1 MTAALAASWS
11 TLLRYARAAA
21 DDFWCAVEERCP
33 GRLPAKE
40 AAVFLAALGRLAA
53 GGDDP
58 AGRAALLAVLGH
70 AYRRHRLLP
79 HQAAVEAALAATVA
93 RHAPGTPGL
102 AAAWAQAARRAS
114 AAVTRAAERA
124 GGGPAWWPAQVIG
137 HDRPAEGV
145 AILTVRPWRRLP
157 FRPGQAVP
165 VCTERWPGRWR
176 WYSPANA
183 PRPDGTVE
191 LHVRAVAA
199 VSRAL
204 VHAVRPGDPIWLGPP
219 RDVGLGVDP
228 ASRADLLLVAG
239 GTGLA
244 PLRSLVEQ
252 VVAAP
257 AGRRVTLVVG
267 ARAFVDLYDSVS
279 LDKLQR
285 AHDWL
290 TLVPALSHDPLAGAG
305 ERGDA
310 LTVALD
316 HYRPGQEVY
325 LCGPPPMLAGS
336 RLRLLAAGV
345 PAEHINLP
353 FCPLTGAEA

>member
-1 MTAALAASWS
+1 M
-11 TLLRYARAAA
+11 
-21 DDFWCAVEERCP
+21 
-33 GRLPAKE
+33 
-40 AAVFLAALGRLAA
+40 
-53 GGDDP
+53 
-58 AGRAALLAVLGH
+58 
-70 AYRRHRLLP
+70 
-79 HQAAVEAALAATVA
+79 
-93 RHAPGTPGL
+93 
-102 AAAWAQAARRAS
+102 
-114 AAVTRAAERA
+114 
-124 GGGPAWWPAQVIG
+124 
-137 HDRPAEGV
+137 
-145 AILTVRPWRRLP
+145 
-157 FRPGQAVP
+157 
-165 VCTERWPGRWR
+165 
-176 WYSPANA
+176 
-183 PRPDGTVE
+183 E

-204 VHAVRPGDPIWLGPP
+204 VHAVRPGDPFWLGPP
-219 RDVGLGVDP
+219 RDVGLGLDP

-252 VVAAP
+252 VAAAP

-267 ARAFVDLYDSVS
+267 ARAFADLYDSVS
-279 LDKLQR
+279 LDRLQC

-290 TLVPALSHDPLAGAG
+290 TLVPALSHEPLAGAG

-345 PAEHINLP
+345 PAERIHRVTSRQP
-353 FCPLTGAEA
+353 